1 MAVNGIVERGGCTKL
16 REGGGGA
23 GQEIGFTFSF
33 YALVA
38 LGLLHGGLRRGC
50 RLRGRRGNL
59 HRRRNRLCF
68 RLGRRLLLTPA
79 EQAQKTAFFF
89 ARSLFLCRSGLCGT
103 RGFIEGGIG
112 CCSRPGGFWRRRS
125 KLLRYRFSRNIKLDG
140 RPCYPL
146 VCTGLFGFRRLGS
159 ALRRYRLR
167 CGLSSLGCLSALR
180 LLSQTCFFSLARN
193 SSKLSLF
200 GGTTLGRA
208 AGFLCMAGGLQAH
221 GVRFCAAGGL
231 SVRRRVPGNTGA
243 GCACAS
249 GTACAA
255 G

>member
-1 MAVNGIVERGGCTKL
+1 M
-16 REGGGGA
+16 
-23 GQEIGFTFSF
+23 
-33 YALVA
+33 
-38 LGLLHGGLRRGC
+38 
-50 RLRGRRGNL
+50 
-59 HRRRNRLCF
+59 
-68 RLGRRLLLTPA
+68 LLTPA

-167 CGLSSLGCLSALR
+167 CGLSSLGCLSSLR

-200 GGTTLGRA
+200 GGTALGRA
-208 AGFLCMAGGLQAH
+208 AGFLCM
-221 GVRFCAAGGL
+221 RAACRRMAFA
-231 SVRRRVPGNTGA
+231 SARRRPQCPPSGSGSTGA
-243 GCACAS
+243 ASACAS

>member
-33 YALVA
+33 TRWSPSAAARWAAAWVPAEGEAREPAQAPEPALLPVGGAGCCLRRPNRPRKPRFSLRGAFSCAGAACAARAGSLKAA
-38 LGLLHGGLRRGC
+38 LG
-50 RLRGRRGNL
+50 
-59 HRRRNRLCF
+59 
-68 RLGRRLLLTPA
+68 A
-79 EQAQKTAFFF
+79 AAV
-89 ARSLFLCRSGLCGT
+89 
-103 RGFIEGGIG
+103 
-112 CCSRPGGFWRRRS
+112 GGFWRRRS

-167 CGLSSLGCLSALR
+167 CGLSSLGCLR
-180 LLSQTCFFSLARN
+180 LAAPPEPDVLLQPGAQQQ
-193 SSKLSLF
+193 KLSLF

-221 GVRFCAAGGL
+221 GVRFCAAGGPQC
-231 SVRRRVPGNTGA
+231 RRRFRKHRRWLRLCLEPLVRL
-243 GCACAS
+243 S
-249 GTACAA
+249 
-255 G
+255 

>member
-1 MAVNGIVERGGCTKL
+1 M
-16 REGGGGA
+16 
-23 GQEIGFTFSF
+23 
-33 YALVA
+33 
-38 LGLLHGGLRRGC
+38 
-50 RLRGRRGNL
+50 
-59 HRRRNRLCF
+59 
-68 RLGRRLLLTPA
+68 LLTPA

-167 CGLSSLGCLSALR
+167 CGLSSLGCLSSLR

-200 GGTTLGRA
+200 GGTALGRA

-231 SVRRRVPGNTGA
+231 SVRRRFRKQA
-243 GCACAS
+243 EDCLL
-249 GTACAA
+249 
-255 G
+255 